1 MPLRRLLS
9 LRSTLFAAALGLP
22 LLAGEALAATEPVE
36 PQANSLQSAIDDFVS
51 YLKSETNEA
60 ARTAARI
67 AREHKDTLDAA
78 KSQMDAHIADW
89 RAALSGQKE
98 RVKTLDKDASAMW
111 EDLSETVASSWAEA
125 ERQAHMALDWI
136 DKWMRNQS
144 LSDQRP
150 EIPV

>member
-1 MPLRRLLS
+1 MPRRRLLS
-9 LRSTLFAAALGLP
+9 LRSMLFAAALGLP
-22 LLAGEALAATEPVE
+22 LLAGEALAATEIE
-36 PQANSLQSAIDDFVS
+36 PQANSLQSASDDFVS
-51 YLKSETNEA
+51 YLKSETNDA
-60 ARTAARI
+60 ARAAARV

-78 KSQMDAHIADW
+78 KSQMDAYVADL

-98 RVKTLDKDASAMW
+98 RVKTLHKEASALW
-111 EDLSETVASSWAEA
+111 EDLSETAVSSWAEA

>member
-1 MPLRRLLS
+1 MPLRRLPS
-9 LRSTLFAAALGLP
+9 LRAALLASMLALP
-22 LLAGEALAATEPVE
+22 LYADGALAATHPVE
-36 PQANSLQSAIDDFVS
+36 PQADSLQSAIDDFVS

-67 AREHKDTLDAA
+67 ARENKDTIDAA
-78 KSQMDAHIADW
+78 KAHLGSLAADW
-89 RAALSGQKE
+89 RAVLSSQKE
-98 RVKTLDKDASAMW
+98 RLKTLHKDAAMW
-111 EDLSETVASSWAEA
+111 EDWNETAVSSWAEA

-136 DKWMRNQS
+136 AKWMRNQS